1 MRADSWAGKLSEDQ
15 VEQAYAIALQ
25 HSPRHAA
32 IHEIVETFGI
42 KSRPSKTAFY
52 RWLGT
57 TEKESWRWRLKHAV
71 SVARTMEAALPDDAD
86 AIYRNSLV
94 ALGVDAAVQQ
104 DPKIAIAI
112 GKTLKAL
119 NKDRESRLQQ
129 QIVELKG
136 RIETILADQ
145 QKAAAPLDPARLAA
159 KQSGA
164 RLYTSATPCANGHP
178 APLQRYTSTAAC
190 RQCVAALVRRRVSVD
205 DVSLNG

>member
-1 MRADSWAGKLSEDQ
+1 MSVRADSWAGKLSEDQ
-15 VEQAYAIALQ
+15 VEQAYGIALKF
-25 HSPRHAA
+25 SPRHAA
-32 IHEIVETFGI
+32 LPEIVKTFGL
-42 KSRPSKTAFY
+42 KTRPSKTAFY
-52 RWLGT
+52 RWFGK

-119 NKDRESRLQQ
+119 NKDRETRLQQ
-129 QIVELKG
+129 QIVELKT

-159 KQSGA
+159 AVDEVLGRKRQ
-164 RLYTSATPCANGHP
+164 TNMEK
-178 APLQRYTSTAAC
+178 TA
-190 RQCVAALVRRRVSVD
+190 
-205 DVSLNG
+205 

>member
-15 VEQAYAIALQ
+15 IEEAYGIALQ

-32 IHEIVETFGI
+32 IHQIVETFAI
-42 KSRPSKTAFY
+42 TTRPSKTAFY

-119 NKDRESRLQQ
+119 NKDRETRLQQ
-129 QIVELKG
+129 QIVDLKAK
-136 RIETILADQ
+136 IETILADQ
-145 QKAAAPLDPARLAA
+145 QKAAAPLDPSRLAA
-159 KQSGA
+159 AVDEVLGRKHKQETAHVSP
-164 RLYTSATPCANGHP
+164 TP
-178 APLQRYTSTAAC
+178 AA
-190 RQCVAALVRRRVSVD
+190 
-205 DVSLNG
+205 

>member
-32 IHEIVETFGI
+32 LPQICETFGI
-42 KSRPSKTAFY
+42 GTRPSKTAFY

-129 QIVELKG
+129 QIVELKA

-159 KQSGA
+159 AVDEVLGRKHHQETAHVSP
-164 RLYTSATPCANGHP
+164 TP
-178 APLQRYTSTAAC
+178 AA
-190 RQCVAALVRRRVSVD
+190 
-205 DVSLNG
+205 